1 MAHTHTPSTQSPNTL
16 HTGTHTCA
24 CTHTYTQ
31 TKAFTGK
38 HTHLHTLIP
47 MCVQTHMF
55 RHTHMHRYTHRHPH
69 THPHSYSHKFF
80 PKRSNSSNIFFPKP
94 SNSSNIFF
102 LNLSWNKFS
111 SWKGFFFFKFRQ
123 DVLHSEGRRERERT
137 WPLWTLVTAFKGKEE
152 ILGVVFKYHLSS
164 SVYKAFHVSGSFLK
178 TQKNSVNLISLA
190 YSLWP
195 HWFHPITGQEMSSQ
209 QRCIQLNWAG
219 FSGWV
224 KALFLNNCKIKC
236 FPVFHLHQKKIK

>member
-1 MAHTHTPSTQSPNTL
+1 MHVPTPTHRQRHSQASTHIYTPSYPCVCKHICVGTHICIGTHTDILIPTHTHT
-16 HTGTHTCA
+16 HTS
-24 CTHTYTQ
+24 
-31 TKAFTGK
+31 FF
-38 HTHLHTLIP
+38 LN
-47 MCVQTHMF
+47 VQTLQTF
-55 RHTHMHRYTHRHPH
+55 
-69 THPHSYSHKFF
+69 
-80 PKRSNSSNIFFPKP
+80 
-94 SNSSNIFF
+94 FF
-102 LNLSWNKFS
+102 LNLQTLQTFFSWISPEINFHPERV
-111 SWKGFFFFKFRQ
+111 FFFFKFRQ